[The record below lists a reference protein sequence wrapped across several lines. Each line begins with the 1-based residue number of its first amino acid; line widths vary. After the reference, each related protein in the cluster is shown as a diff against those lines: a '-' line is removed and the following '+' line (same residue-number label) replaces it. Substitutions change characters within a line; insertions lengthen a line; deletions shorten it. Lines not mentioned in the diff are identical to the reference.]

1 MPFDPNI
8 PQENTLIDAAQM
20 RAQLQAL
27 NALIQARATPADVA
41 TAANN
46 AQAAAIGASSN
57 NSNSVNS
64 ISQSADGS
72 YNQSQ
77 MQDVLNK
84 IDELIQALR
93 R

>member
-1 MPFDPNI
+1 
-8 PQENTLIDAAQM
+8 M

-27 NALIQARATPADVA
+27 NALILARATPAEVA
-41 TAANN
+41 AAANN
-46 AQAAAIGASSN
+46 AQSAVISSSSS

-64 ISQSADGS
+64 ICQSADGS

-84 IDELIQALR
+84 LIQALR